1 MNNTKDKVKDGTKE
15 FLKNGKSKFDEAFNK
30 IDLIKY
36 INKTQ
41 DEMSKNSTESSID
54 EYDSIYLD
62 DEVYLNLLRDLKRY
76 SDFRADEFTKL
87 NLNNFSQEEHDS
99 VLSYIKSELDPRIK
113 DLESKIDTRR
123 CEINSDR
130 KVHVK
135 EFDTEK
141 TRRKNTM
148 LAIALGASGVAL
160 FAHPKT
166 RKIVLDNG
174 KKLAVGAIKN
184 GTKLL

>member
-1 MNNTKDKVKDGTKE
+1 MNNTKDKVRDGTKE
-15 FLKNGKSKFDEAFNK
+15 FIRSGKSKFDEAFNK
-30 IDLIKY
+30 IDLMKY

-41 DEMSKNSTESSID
+41 DEMSKNSTDSSID
-54 EYDSIYLD
+54 EYNSIYLE
-62 DEVYLNLLRDLKRY
+62 DEVYLNLIRDLKRY

-87 NLNNFSQEEHDS
+87 NLNDNISQEERDS
-99 VLSYIKSELDPRIK
+99 VLNYIKSELDPRIK

-135 EFDTEK
+135 ELDTEK

-148 LAIALGASGVAL
+148 LAISGVVL
-160 FAHPKT
+160 VAHPKT
-166 RKIVLDNG
+166 IKIVLDGG